1 MGFAGTVPVPLALAM
16 QNFILYHA
24 VGNGVNQCRYALLK
38 YLSVYNLKPPTDIG
52 VVIFTDSP
60 ATFDV
65 FAPYFQRFELRE
77 NFDTDILKNYQ
88 QLLKSYTGNFLF
100 MDTGS
105 YPIKPLE
112 SVFYAISNGTIYS
125 MPVEKVQVQSW
136 LKQVQE
142 KPVAFKGSRTQFSE
156 NLRYWKA
163 DVLGLMNHHVHIVDD
178 AIDLSKVLEQAGA
191 QKESGSL
198 ALSYMLQDQTVAS
211 LADSLVTYTNLAEIQ
226 ELLDI
231 FFTKNQEESIPN
243 LVKLVQHIDAVK
255 IRLHKV
261 QYERQ
266 PFYKKWIDR
275 LRGNSWSIRQYE
287 KKF

>member
-1 MGFAGTVPVPLALAM
+1 M
-16 QNFILYHA
+16 QNFISYHA
-24 VGNGVNQCRYALLK
+24 TGSGVNECRYALLK
-38 YLSVYNLKPPTDIG
+38 YLSVYNLKPPADIG
-52 VVIFTDSP
+52 VVIFTDTP
-60 ATFDV
+60 GVFDL
-65 FAPYFQRFELRE
+65 FAPYFQRFEIRE
-77 NFDTDILKNYQ
+77 TFDSDILKNYQ
-88 QLLKSYTGNFLF
+88 QLLKSYSGNFLF
-100 MDTGS
+100 LDTGS
-105 YPIKPLE
+105 YPVKPLE

-125 MPVEKVQVQSW
+125 IPVEKPQIQSW

-142 KPVAFKGSRTQFSE
+142 KPVAFRGTRTQFSE

-163 DVLGLMNHHVHIVDD
+163 EVLGLMNHHVHIVDD
-178 AIDLSKVLEQAGA
+178 AIELSPVLEQSGA
-191 QKESGSL
+191 QKEASSL

-211 LADSLVTYTNLAEIQ
+211 LADSLVNYNNLVEIR

-255 IRLHKV
+255 IRSHKV

-266 PFYKKWIDR
+266 PFYKKWMDK